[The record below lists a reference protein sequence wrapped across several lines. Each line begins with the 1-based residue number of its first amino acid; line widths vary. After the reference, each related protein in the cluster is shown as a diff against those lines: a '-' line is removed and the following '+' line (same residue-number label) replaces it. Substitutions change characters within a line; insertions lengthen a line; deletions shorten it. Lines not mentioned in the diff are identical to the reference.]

1 MTNDQKPLIHR
12 KSTRLIKYDYSLPGY
27 YFITICSQDRQYLF
41 GKIVNEKM
49 KLNNIGKTIDGYWHK
64 LPEKFNNILL
74 DKHTVMPNHLHGII
88 VINDDVANNTV
99 GAPPVGA
106 RTNNV
111 HQRAGTRPAPTIGNI
126 VGTFKSITTNQYI
139 QNVKNNNWPPF
150 NKRVWQRNYY
160 EHVIRNEE
168 ELNKIRQYII
178 DNPNMWPK
186 DKNNL
191 ENWTRRL

>member
-99 GAPPVGA
+99 GAPLWAPEQTMFINGRVQDPPLQNEILNHKYQIL
-106 RTNNV
+106 NNM
-111 HQRAGTRPAPTIGNI
+111 
-126 VGTFKSITTNQYI
+126 
-139 QNVKNNNWPPF
+139 
-150 NKRVWQRNYY
+150 
-160 EHVIRNEE
+160 E
-168 ELNKIRQYII
+168 
-178 DNPNMWPK
+178 WPK
-186 DKNNL
+186 SKINAVARFISAWWLSRSPVL
-191 ENWTRRL
+191 EIATQ